1 MIFRFPDIGEGLE
14 EGTIH
19 EVYVQEGQA
28 VKAGDLLVSMETD
41 KVTAD
46 IPSPRTGIVRKIFGK
61 PGDVI
66 HVGEPL
72 AEIKVEGEDENLTPA
87 EMASGHR
94 MEEDEMY
101 DTESVTDAE
110 EEVAGVVGTLES
122 AGNEGILAA
131 SEEKTAERK
140 QPETSGSTTVS
151 GSTTDSGRHNR
162 HVPLPASP
170 EREYHP
176 SGRKVFATPHVR
188 SIARE
193 MGIDIRTIAGSGPGG
208 RITRDDLEKVAVSS
222 SPAEKTWMAQL
233 WDADD
238 VSYEPLTQLRKTIA
252 RNMLNSKH
260 NAAHVTIVEEVEIS
274 ELIAIR
280 SNYKQKYAERNAKLT
295 YLPFIVKATVLA
307 LKQHRIMNA
316 QMDMENNRMIYKNQY
331 NIGIAMDT
339 PEGLVVPVIRNADRL
354 SLFEI
359 AGQITAFADKA
370 RNRKLTLDDMKGGT
384 FTISNFGS
392 IAGIFGTPV
401 INYPQVGILGVGRI
415 TEQAVVKNHQVVAG
429 NVLGLSLS
437 VDHRVVDGGDTA
449 RFMKQII
456 DHLADPIS
464 LLME

>member
-19 EVYVQEGQA
+19 EIYVQEGQA

-46 IPSPRTGIVRKIFGK
+46 IPSPRTGIVLKIFGK

-72 AEIKVEGEDENLTPA
+72 AEIQVEGEDEALTPV
-87 EMASGHR
+87 EMASGHL
-94 MEEDEMY
+94 MDDE
-101 DTESVTDAE
+101 E

-122 AGNEGILAA
+122 AGAEGIIAA
-131 SEEKTAERK
+131 SDEKAAATAGRSWA
-140 QPETSGSTTVS
+140 TAGSPA
-151 GSTTDSGRHNR
+151 RHA
-162 HVPLPASP
+162 PLPASP
-170 EREYHP
+170 EREYIP
-176 SGRKVFATPHVR
+176 LGRKVFATPHVR

-193 MGIDIRTIAGSGPGG
+193 MGIDIRKINGTGPGG

-238 VSYEPLTQLRKTIA
+238 VTYEPLTQLRKTIA

-280 SNYKQKYAERNAKLT
+280 NNYKQKYAERNTKLT

-307 LKQHRIMNA
+307 LKHHRIMNA

-359 AGQITAFADKA
+359 AQQITAFADKA
-370 RNRKLTLDDMKGGT
+370 RDRKLTLDDMKGGT

-415 TEQAVVKNHQVVAG
+415 MEQPVVKNHQVVAG

-437 VDHRVVDGGDTA
+437 VDHRVVDGGETA

>member
-19 EVYVQEGQA
+19 EIYVKEGQA

-46 IPSPRTGIVRKIFGK
+46 IPSPRTGIVLKIFGK

-66 HVGEPL
+66 HVGEAL
-72 AEIKVEGEDENLTPA
+72 AEIKVEGEEDVLSAA
-87 EMASGHR
+87 EMASGHLL
-94 MEEDEMY
+94 EEDEGIE
-101 DTESVTDAE
+101 D
-110 EEVAGVVGTLES
+110 EVAGVVGTLES
-122 AGNEGILAA
+122 AGAEGVLPA
-131 SEEKTAERK
+131 SEEKTAA
-140 QPETSGSTTVS
+140 
-151 GSTTDSGRHNR
+151 RHA
-162 HVPLPASP
+162 PLPASA
-170 EREYHP
+170 EQEYFP

-193 MGIDIRTIAGSGPGG
+193 MGIDIRKINGTGPGG
-208 RITRDDLEKVAVSS
+208 RITREDLEKVAVSS

-260 NAAHVTIVEEVEIS
+260 NAAHVTVIEEVEIS

-280 SNYKQKYAERNAKLT
+280 EKYKAKYAERNAKLT

-316 QMDMENNRMIYKNQY
+316 QMDLENNRMIYKNQY

-339 PEGLVVPVIRNADRL
+339 PEGLVVPVIRNADKL

-359 AGQITAFADKA
+359 AQQISNFAAKA
-370 RNRKLTLDDMKGGT
+370 RERKLTLDDMKGGT

-392 IAGIFGTPV
+392 ISGIFGTPV

-415 TEQAVVKNHQVVAG
+415 VEQPVVKNHKVEVG

-449 RFMKQII
+449 RFLKQIT

-464 LLME
+464 LMMD

>member
-19 EVYVQEGQA
+19 EIYVQVGQT

-46 IPSPRTGIVRKIFGK
+46 IPSPRTGKVLRIFGK

-72 AEIKVEGEDENLTPA
+72 AEIEAEGEAATLTPV
-87 EMASGHR
+87 EMASGHL
-94 MEEDEMY
+94 MDEDDLYEPESVHLKEVDKLHEKESGYPVAEED
-101 DTESVTDAE
+101 
-110 EEVAGVVGTLES
+110 VAGVVGTLES
-122 AGNEGILAA
+122 AGNKGIMPA
-131 SEEKTAERK
+131 SEE
-140 QPETSGSTTVS
+140 
-151 GSTTDSGRHNR
+151 
-162 HVPLPASP
+162 
-170 EREYHP
+170 REYVVP
-176 SGRKVFATPHVR
+176 TSRKVFATPHVR

-193 MGIDIRTIAGSGPGG
+193 MGIDIRTITGTGSGG

-238 VSYEPLTQLRKTIA
+238 VTYEPLTQLRKTIA

-274 ELIAIR
+274 ELMAIR

-339 PEGLVVPVIRNADRL
+339 PEGLVVPVLRNADRL

-359 AGQITAFADKA
+359 AQQITAFADKA
-370 RNRKLTLDDMKGGT
+370 RDRKLTLDDMKGGT

-415 TEQAVVKNHQVVAG
+415 TEQAVVRNHEVVAG

>member
-19 EVYVQEGQA
+19 EIYVQEGQA

-46 IPSPRTGIVRKIFGK
+46 IPSPRTGIVLKIFGK

-72 AEIKVEGEDENLTPA
+72 AEIQVEGEDEALTPV
-87 EMASGHR
+87 EMASGHL
-94 MEEDEMY
+94 MDDE
-101 DTESVTDAE
+101 E

-122 AGNEGILAA
+122 AGAEGIIAA
-131 SEEKTAERK
+131 SDEKAAATAGRSWA
-140 QPETSGSTTVS
+140 TAGSPA
-151 GSTTDSGRHNR
+151 RHA
-162 HVPLPASP
+162 PLPASP
-170 EREYHP
+170 EREYIP

-193 MGIDIRTIAGSGPGG
+193 MGIDIRKINGTGPGG

-238 VSYEPLTQLRKTIA
+238 VTYEPLTQLRKTIA

-280 SNYKQKYAERNAKLT
+280 NNYKQKYAERNTKLT

-307 LKQHRIMNA
+307 LKHHRIMNA

-359 AGQITAFADKA
+359 AQQITAFADKA
-370 RNRKLTLDDMKGGT
+370 RDRKLTLDDMKGGT

-415 TEQAVVKNHQVVAG
+415 MEQPVVKNHQVVAG